1 MRKKLL
7 KFSLCLFIISAVV
20 FAINYFFFHFVT
32 DGGITFTFH
41 EEAGKPFVA
50 DLIGQLG
57 ALFLFSSAVSLIAAF
72 IFFDKE
78 DGGK

>member
-7 KFSLCLFIISAVV
+7 KFSLCQFTISAVI
-20 FAINYFFFHFVT
+20 FAINYFFYHFVT
-32 DGGITFTFH
+32 DDGITLTFH

-57 ALFLFSSAVSLIAAF
+57 VLFLFSAAVSLIAAF
-72 IFFDKE
+72 IFC
-78 DGGK
+78 DGKNKN

>member
-7 KFSLCLFIISAVV
+7 KFSLVQFIISAVV
-20 FAINYFFFHFVT
+20 LAINYFFYHYVT
-32 DGGITFTFH
+32 DDGITLTFH

-57 ALFLFSSAVSLIAAF
+57 VLFLFSSAVSLIVAF
-72 IFFDKE
+72 IFCDKE
-78 DGGK
+78 N

>member
-7 KFSLCLFIISAVV
+7 KFSLVQFIISAVV
-20 FAINYFFFHFVT
+20 LAINYFFYHYVT
-32 DGGITFTFH
+32 DDGITLTFH

-57 ALFLFSSAVSLIAAF
+57 VLFLFSSAVSLIVAF
-72 IFFDKE
+72 IFFDKK
-78 DGGK
+78 D

>member
-7 KFSLCLFIISAVV
+7 KFSLISFICSAVV
-20 FAINYFFFHFVT
+20 FAINYFFYHFVT
-32 DGGITFTFH
+32 DEGITFTFH

-57 ALFLFSSAVSLIAAF
+57 VLFIFAAAASLIAAF
-72 IFFDKE
+72 VLCDKE
-78 DGGK
+78 N

>member
-7 KFSLCLFIISAVV
+7 KFSLCQFIISAVV
-20 FAINYFFFHFVT
+20 FAINYFFYHFVT
-32 DGGITFTFH
+32 DDGITFTFH

-57 ALFLFSSAVSLIAAF
+57 VLFLFSAIASLIAAF
-72 IFFDKE
+72 IFFDKN
-78 DGGK
+78 KQ

>member
-7 KFSLCLFIISAVV
+7 KFSLISFICSAVV
-20 FAINYFFFHFVT
+20 FAINYFFYHFVT
-32 DGGITFTFH
+32 DEGITFTFH

-57 ALFLFSSAVSLIAAF
+57 VLFIFAAAVSLIAAF
-72 IFFDKE
+72 VLCDKE
-78 DGGK
+78 N

>member
-7 KFSLCLFIISAVV
+7 NFSLISFIISAVV
-20 FAINYFFFHFVT
+20 LAINYFFYHFVT
-32 DGGITFTFH
+32 DEGITLTFH

-57 ALFLFSSAVSLIAAF
+57 VLFLFSAVVSLIAAF
-72 IFFDKE
+72 VLFDK
-78 DGGK
+78 DN